1 MFIRQMKASNSGR
14 YLLVAEYEKK
24 VAAFDSVTGAKL
36 GEYDTKY
43 GPGGDRMCI
52 SDSGKLFAAAA
63 YSRSGITLYEV
74 ESGKALWNTKEV
86 KKIQRLYFSA
96 DDKVLYAINAENKM
110 FTLSLADGSVTSK
123 ENGYENLYPDI
134 ELEVSSAR
142 EYLFVGGKS
151 KKYPRL
157 LLSVCSG
164 GGRVYCSVM
173 CGGFEC
179 CDPDLN
185 KLWSAE
191 NKAGEH
197 YLRLGYIPEYDYI
210 AAVGFR
216 YDAEDEVEEG
226 EMTPT
231 FVDVYSA
238 KDGSKLYSRN
248 LENAYVSAFIN
259 GGTQL
264 VCSDGIV
271 VTFGKD
277 NCTTKD
283 AVTMQEQRFEFHI
296 KRH

>member
-14 YLLVAEYEKK
+14 YFLAAEFEKK
-24 VAAFDSVTGAKL
+24 VAAFDSVSGAKL
-36 GEYDTKY
+36 GEYTTKFDF
-43 GPGGDRMCI
+43 GGDRLCI

-110 FTLSLADGSVTSK
+110 FTLSLADGSITSIEK
-123 ENGYENLYPDI
+123 DHEKLYPDI

-142 EYLFVGGKS
+142 EHLFVGGKER
-151 KKYPRL
+151 KYPRSL
-157 LLSVCSG
+157 LAICSG

-197 YLRLGYIPEYDYI
+197 YLRLGYIPKYDYI

-216 YDAEDEVEEG
+216 FDDDDDENEEL
-226 EMTPT
+226 PT

-238 KDGSKLYSRN
+238 NDGSKL
-248 LENAYVSAFIN
+248 
-259 GGTQL
+259 
-264 VCSDGIV
+264 
-271 VTFGKD
+271 
-277 NCTTKD
+277 
-283 AVTMQEQRFEFHI
+283 
-296 KRH
+296 